1 MNRYVKHGLVAGGF
15 ALTLVA
21 GVFVG
26 QAMANQPHMQAA
38 LGYLQS
44 AKSELQA
51 AEHNKGGHRV
61 AALRYV
67 NDAIAQTEAG
77 IAAGD

>member
-1 MNRYVKHGLVAGGF
+1 MKTRLAQWLVAGGF
-15 ALTLVA
+15 ALALSG
-21 GVFVG
+21 GVVIG
-26 QAMANQPHMQAA
+26 EAIASQPHMQAA

-44 AKSELQA
+44 AKSELQV

-67 NDAIAQTEAG
+67 NDAIAETQAG
-77 IAAGD
+77 MAAAE